1 MFDADKLLNGRN
13 SQYTFWLVIMLLL
26 ALILDNMV
34 FGPRIGGL
42 TGNYI
47 LPTIMWG
54 FIILVLSKFPG
65 TRAAGKLRL
74 HKLLCYLA
82 LMCFLL
88 SVLAQIMHGLLATFG
103 QSPYDRSL
111 FGILINLVSIGAL
124 VTGMEMGRAWLMNRH
139 FLRKPVIGIPLIG
152 LLFTS
157 FSISLNKITGL
168 HDGLAVIKFMGMNY
182 IPELG
187 QSLVSTYL
195 VFLGGPLPAIIYR
208 ASLMAFE
215 RISPVLPNANWPIQT
230 LFGVLVP
237 VLGFMLVRVIYR
249 EETREERPI
258 AQEDTPLE
266 MVLTSL
272 AIVVIIWFSLG
283 VFSYSPRVILS
294 GSMQPNIDIGDIV
307 IIKEINAEQAR
318 VGDVIM
324 FPLNNMLVTH
334 RVIDIQ
340 QKDGKKYFTTK
351 GDGNT
356 EPERDPVIEENVKG
370 KVIMVIPKAGRITML
385 MRGGV

>member
-1 MFDADKLLNGRN
+1 
-13 SQYTFWLVIMLLL
+13 
-26 ALILDNMV
+26 
-34 FGPRIGGL
+34 
-42 TGNYI
+42 
-47 LPTIMWG
+47 
-54 FIILVLSKFPG
+54 
-65 TRAAGKLRL
+65 
-74 HKLLCYLA
+74 
-82 LMCFLL
+82 
-88 SVLAQIMHGLLATFG
+88 
-103 QSPYDRSL
+103 
-111 FGILINLVSIGAL
+111 
-124 VTGMEMGRAWLMNRH
+124 
-139 FLRKPVIGIPLIG
+139 
-152 LLFTS
+152 
-157 FSISLNKITGL
+157 L

-187 QSLVSTYL
+187 QSLLSTYL

-208 ASLMAFE
+208 GSLTAFE
-215 RISPVLPNANWPIQT
+215 RLSPVLPNANWPIQT

-237 VLGFMLVRVIYR
+237 VLGFMMVRVIYR
-249 EETREERPI
+249 EETREERPVT
-258 AQEDTPLE
+258 QEDNPFE

-356 EPERDPVIEENVKG
+356 EPERDPVIEENVIG